1 MLTQAQQQLQVA
13 FNRQIEWCTQLG
25 SPFMV
30 RLLAVSRDLLIVDAA
45 LAEQFLALV
54 PDPGPGLLALRFTGA
69 LHALALQGH
78 EPWASLWPST
88 APAGTHATDAA
99 LLHAVRLAVTSQWP
113 HIKATLRSA
122 PQTNEVRRSA
132 VLLPGWLHV
141 AQHTGL
147 PLALVE
153 IGASAGL
160 NLWADKWLH
169 EHGTWTWPGD
179 SDVRITSEWRGPPPA
194 HSSQPATQPS
204 ILHIAS
210 RRACDI
216 LPIDITQ
223 ITQRQRLASYVW
235 PDQTERLQLLGA
247 ALSKAANWASL
258 SGVHIEAADA
268 ASYLQRELH
277 TLPVGQT
284 TLVFHS
290 IVWQYLTGP
299 ERQRL
304 QAVITAAGARATA
317 TSPLAWLTYE
327 FSAADQPAQL
337 RCRIWPSVQPSVQP
351 GTPPGTQP
359 STLPEGDEQL
369 LAHAHPHGAW
379 VEWVAGTPGSR

>member
-1 MLTQAQQQLQVA
+1 MLTPAQQQLQVA

-30 RLLAVSRDLLIVDAA
+30 RLLAVSRDLLITDAA
-45 LAEQFLALV
+45 LAEQFLTLV
-54 PDPGPGLLALRFTGA
+54 PDPGPGLVALRFTGA

-88 APAGTHATDAA
+88 APAGSQATDAA
-99 LLHAVRLAVTSQWP
+99 LIQAVHLAVTSQWL
-113 HIKATLRSA
+113 HIKNTLRSA

-141 AQHTGL
+141 AKQTGL

-169 EHGTWTWPGD
+169 DHGTWTWPGD
-179 SDVRITSEWRGPPPA
+179 REVRITSEWRGPPPVGL
-194 HSSQPATQPS
+194 TQPS
-204 ILHIAS
+204 TQPSTQPPTLHIAS

-223 ITQRQRLASYVW
+223 AAQRQRLASYVW
-235 PDQTERLQLLGA
+235 PDQTERLQLLDA
-247 ALSKAANWASL
+247 ALSKAASWASL
-258 SGVHIEAADA
+258 SGLKIEAVDA

-277 TLPVGQT
+277 TLPAGQT

-290 IVWQYLTGP
+290 IVWQYLSGP

-317 TSPLAWLTYE
+317 TSPLAWLSYE

-337 RCRIWPSVQPSVQP
+337 RCRIWPSVQPRVETSA
-351 GTPPGTQP
+351 PPSTQP
-359 STLPEGDEQL
+359 DGDEQL

-379 VEWVAGTPGSR
+379 VEWVAGSPGLQ

>member
-1 MLTQAQQQLQVA
+1 MLTPAQQQLQVA

-30 RLLAVSRDLLIVDAA
+30 RLLAVSRDLLITDAA
-45 LAEQFLALV
+45 LAEQFLTLV
-54 PDPGPGLLALRFTGA
+54 PDPGPGLVALRFTGA
-69 LHALALQGH
+69 LHALALQGL
-78 EPWASLWPST
+78 EPWASRWPST
-88 APAGTHATDAA
+88 APAGTQVTDAA
-99 LLHAVRLAVTSQWP
+99 MLHAVHLAVTSQWP
-113 HIKATLRSA
+113 HIKNTLRSA

-141 AQHTGL
+141 AKQTGL

-169 EHGTWTWPGD
+169 DHGTWTWPGD
-179 SDVRITSEWRGPPPA
+179 SEVRITSEWRGPPPA
-194 HSSQPATQPS
+194 HPSQPST
-204 ILHIAS
+204 LHIAS
-210 RRACDI
+210 RRACDL

-223 ITQRQRLASYVW
+223 VAQRQRLASYVW

-247 ALSKAANWASL
+247 ALKKAAMWASQSCL
-258 SGVHIEAADA
+258 HIEAIDA
-268 ASYLQRELH
+268 ARYLERELH

-290 IVWQYLTGP
+290 IVWQYLAAP

-304 QAVITAAGARATA
+304 QAVITAAGARASA
-317 TSPLAWLTYE
+317 RSPLAWLSYE

-337 RCRIWPSVQPSVQP
+337 RCRIWPGVETSAQQS
-351 GTPPGTQP
+351 TQ
-359 STLPEGDEQL
+359 PEGDEQL

-379 VEWVAGTPGSR
+379 VEWVAGTPGLR